1 MCQLAMAEL
10 ENIGSIL
17 VGEAMLV
24 DSIITE
30 YFLISI
36 IPAISER
43 CESVDPRWKLLA
55 LMHCFPDQSCA

>member
-43 CESVDPRWKLLA
+43 CESVDSRWKLLT
-55 LMHCFPDQSCA
+55 LMHCFSDQSCA